1 MTTKRPI
8 QTTPARDRHR
18 GRSAHAT
25 TDPARGERDQ
35 EQTAAA
41 WLYAWSYDAL
51 RPTGGLL
58 AARLSTPAVLRPG
71 TASRVSPRPRRRQT
85 SRLRVVNPHTE

>member
-8 QTTPARDRHR
+8 QTTPAPERHR
-18 GRSAHAT
+18 GRSAHQA
-25 TDPARGERDQ
+25 TDPARGECDQ
-35 EQTAAA
+35 EQAAAA

-71 TASRVSPRPRRRQT
+71 TVSRVSPRTRRQT